1 MAFQKISIIS
11 YLNIYQILI
20 AVITGI
26 IGAFIFL
33 FLFPAGAI
41 STAMHQVLELPGP
54 GAGIG
59 LIFGPFIILLSLL
72 TYNFIGKHGIIF
84 ITCSVFA
91 IFHSILSP
99 IVYPSVKT
107 VGSLGPLFLR
117 ISAIVLLGIVL
128 EICIFILKDR
138 KDLIKYPLSAAISNV
153 ICLLFYWLLIF
164 PGNKGWVKI
173 ENIPI
178 LLGVTILAAI
188 IFGGAIPLIC
198 KRAICEKQ

>member
-59 LIFGPFIILLSLL
+59 LVFGPFIILLSLL
-72 TYNFIGKHGIIF
+72 TYNFIGKHGVIF
-84 ITCSVFA
+84 ITCSLFG
-91 IFHSILSP
+91 IFHSIL
-99 IVYPSVKT
+99 
-107 VGSLGPLFLR
+107 
-117 ISAIVLLGIVL
+117 
-128 EICIFILKDR
+128 
-138 KDLIKYPLSAAISNV
+138 
-153 ICLLFYWLLIF
+153 
-164 PGNKGWVKI
+164 
-173 ENIPI
+173 
-178 LLGVTILAAI
+178 
-188 IFGGAIPLIC
+188 
-198 KRAICEKQ
+198 